1 MIKNIFIFF
10 LFLSSNIF
18 ALEKVS
24 LALEWKYQF
33 QFAGYIAAK
42 EKGFYRDAGF
52 EVKLL
57 EYNNIDTIDMLLNK
71 EVTFATAK
79 SRVILDKMQGKEVVL
94 LASFFKKSALVFIA
108 QENIRSPEQFINL
121 SIMSTPVELTH
132 SNLGI
137 LLNKFKITSNDFK
150 HKEHTFNIK
159 DFVNKKVD
167 VMSAFVSNE
176 LYYLDKLKYK
186 YNIIDPANYGIYTYN
201 ENLVSSL
208 NYVKKNPG
216 RARAFKE
223 ATIKGW
229 KYALKHKQELV
240 DIIYNK
246 YSNVKSKKALL
257 YEAYKTEQLIMPHIF
272 EVGYI
277 DEVMIESIA
286 HSYVEMGLNNK
297 YYSLDNFIFD
307 KKEKAE
313 KNISKTLY
321 LSKEEREYLRKKNIK
336 MCIDPNW
343 MPFESFKDKKHI
355 GMSADY
361 FKLIENILGKK
372 ITVVESSTW
381 QESLQLGRDRKCDI
395 FSLIADTKSRR
406 EFLNFTKPY
415 FKFPF
420 IIATK
425 NDKRFITDLD
435 SVMNKKFTIVKGY
448 AFAEILKNKYKN
460 IDFIKVKDINEG
472 LDLVYKGEAYGHID
486 VLYTAAY
493 AIEKEYYS
501 SLKINGQ
508 FDEKW
513 ELSIGVR
520 NDDPILLSILEKV
533 SLLIDEKEKQH
544 ILNNWL
550 SVKYEKV
557 SDYTLLFQVIFAFS
571 IILLFILFRY
581 VVVSKNHKEL
591 QRLQDELNELNT
603 SLTIKMDQEIV
614 KSLRKD
620 KYLQEQTKLAAM
632 GEMVGAIAHQW
643 RQPLNSLNIN
653 IQNLDDDYEDGLI
666 SKEFIDEFINKQT
679 TTIKFMS
686 KTIDDFRNFFRVDK
700 IKDDF
705 SVTDAIRSTIN
716 IQNAQLTTHNINIQI
731 TGSDFIVNGL
741 KSEFQQVILNLITNA
756 KDELVKKDIK
766 NPKIEIRLE
775 GKTIHILDNAGGIPE
790 KIISR
795 IFEPYFT
802 TKEQGKGT
810 GMGLYMSKMIIETNM
825 DGEFSAQN
833 REDGAEF
840 SIKLV

>member
-1 MIKNIFIFF
+1 LIKNIFIFF
-10 LFLSSNIF
+10 LLLSSNIF

-24 LALEWKYQF
+24 LAFEWKYQF

-79 SRVILDKMQGKEVVL
+79 SRVILDKMQGKEIVL

-108 QENIRSPEQFINL
+108 QEHIRSPEQFVHL
-121 SIMSTPVELTH
+121 SIMSTPGELTH

-137 LLNKFKITSNDFK
+137 LLNKFKITTNDFQYK
-150 HKEHTFNIK
+150 KQTFNIE

-186 YNIIDPANYGIYTYN
+186 YNVIDPANYGIYTYN

-208 NYVKKNPG
+208 DYVKKNPD

-229 KYALKHKQELV
+229 KYALEHKKELV
-240 DIIYNK
+240 NIIYNK

-272 EVGYI
+272 EIGYI

-286 HSYVEMGLNNK
+286 HSFVEMGLNNK

-307 KKEKAE
+307 KKEKAI
-313 KNISKTLY
+313 KNSSKTLY
-321 LSKEEREYLRKKNIK
+321 LSKEESEYLRKKNIK

-381 QESLQLGRDRKCDI
+381 QESLQLGKDRKCDI
-395 FSLIADTKSRR
+395 FSLVADTQSRR
-406 EFLNFTKPY
+406 KFLNFTKPY

-420 IIATK
+420 VIATK

-435 SVMNKKFTIVKGY
+435 SIMDKKFTIVKGY

-460 IDFIKVKDINEG
+460 IDFIEVKNIDEG

-486 VLYTAAY
+486 VLYTTAY

-520 NDDPILLSILEKV
+520 NDDPILLSILNKV
-533 SLLIDEKEKQH
+533 SLLIDEKQKQH

-557 SDYTLLFQVIFAFS
+557 SDYTLLFQVISAFS

-591 QRLQDELNELNT
+591 QKLQDELNELNT
-603 SLTIKMDQEIV
+603 SLTIKMNQEIV

-666 SKEFIDEFINKQT
+666 NKEFIDDFIDKQT

-700 IKDDF
+700 IKNDF
-705 SVTDAIRSTIN
+705 SIKDAIQSTIN

-731 TGSDFIVNGL
+731 IGDDFMINGL
-741 KSEFQQVILNLITNA
+741 KSAFQQVVLNLITNA
-756 KDELVKKDIK
+756 KDELVKRSIK

-775 GKTIHILDNAGGIPE
+775 GKTIHVLDNAGGIPE